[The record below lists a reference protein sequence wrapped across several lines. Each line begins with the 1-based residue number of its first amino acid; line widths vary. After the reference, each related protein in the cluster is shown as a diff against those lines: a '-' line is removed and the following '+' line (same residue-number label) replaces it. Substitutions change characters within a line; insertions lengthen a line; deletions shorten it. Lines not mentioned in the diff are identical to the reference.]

1 MRLKALLDGLYPNGA
16 APLIFIG
23 VYQKCLGQLMR
34 GIHLEPT
41 LRRKEELPRARG
53 KSVALVLV
61 RPNHPG
67 HQPT

>member
-1 MRLKALLDGLYPNGA
+1 MVLSSNGT
-16 APLIFIG
+16 PHLIFIG
-23 VYQKCLGQLMR
+23 VYQQYLSRQMR

-41 LRRKEELPRARG
+41 LRRKQELPHARG

-61 RPNHPG
+61 RPNQPG